1 MLLEG
6 AEWQASKTANGDMCP
21 RPTAQA
27 IRDLKGD
34 SFSLDEDAEA
44 AAVPGEVVNSPPD
57 DFAAQLGGVL
67 GASFEEDPGMEADA
81 KRCFSALDLALADV
95 VRPPPPPAPTWGA
108 ALAAAPPAF
117 RDTLALLAALSGPS
131 GAFTRP

>member
-1 MLLEG
+1 
-6 AEWQASKTANGDMCP
+6 MCP

-57 DFAAQLGGVL
+57 DFAAQLGGVM

-81 KRCFSALDLALADV
+81 QRRASALALALADG
-95 VRPPPPPAPTWGA
+95 VRPPPPAPTWGA

>member
-57 DFAAQLGGVL
+57 DFAAQLGGVM
-67 GASFEEDPGMEADA
+67 GASGYVSETWLT
-81 KRCFSALDLALADV
+81 KR
-95 VRPPPPPAPTWGA
+95 WGS
-108 ALAAAPPAF
+108 F
-117 RDTLALLAALSGPS
+117 V
-131 GAFTRP
+131 FNIFC